1 MRGMRLRP
9 LPALFLALLAFGAGL
24 ACDSGEDGEAGA
36 RTAATAEPARTTS
49 GERPTP
55 GAAQR
60 VRGVR
65 LRRVGTFAEPTYITA
80 PPGDRR
86 RRYVVERSGR
96 IRVIRGRRI
105 LRRPLLDIS
114 GRVMTGGESGMLSMA
129 FAPDFARSRHYY
141 VYFTDNAGHL
151 RIEQFRTQRSNPERT
166 ARGSNRVVIREPHFR
181 FNHKGGQVQFG
192 PDGMLYTGFGDG
204 GGSGDPDRAAQSLG
218 TLKGKLLRIDPR
230 PNGGYDVPRDNP
242 FVGRAGA
249 RPAIYAYGLRN
260 PYRFSFDRATGDL
273 SVGDVGQN
281 AVEEIDFVPNRRG
294 RGRAPFGG
302 YNFGWSLFE
311 GRSRF
316 RAGDA
321 PGHVPPVTQRTH
333 SQGSCSI
340 TGGYVIRDPAFGR
353 FRGTYVYGDLCDP
366 RLRAARLRRG
376 GAIRDRALGP
386 RVSGLVSFGEDARGG
401 VYAVSLRGPV
411 YRLLPR
417 R

>member
-1 MRGMRLRP
+1 
-9 LPALFLALLAFGAGL
+9 
-24 ACDSGEDGEAGA
+24 
-36 RTAATAEPARTTS
+36 
-49 GERPTP
+49 
-55 GAAQR
+55 
-60 VRGVR
+60 
-65 LRRVGTFAEPTYITA
+65 
-80 PPGDRR
+80 
-86 RRYVVERSGR
+86 
-96 IRVIRGRRI
+96 
-105 LRRPLLDIS
+105 
-114 GRVMTGGESGMLSMA
+114 MLSMA
-129 FAPDFARSRHYY
+129 FAPDFARSRRYY
-141 VYFTDNAGHL
+141 VYFTDNQGFL
-151 RIEQFRTQRSNPERT
+151 RIESFRTPRSNPERT
-166 ARGSNRVVIREPHFR
+166 ARGSREVVIREPHFR
-181 FNHKGGQVQFG
+181 FNHKGGQIQFG

-230 PNGGYDVPRDNP
+230 PGGGYDVPRDNP
-242 FVGRAGA
+242 FAGRHGA

-273 SVGDVGQN
+273 TIGDVGQN

-294 RGRAPFGG
+294 RARVPFGG

-316 RAGDA
+316 RSGEA
-321 PGHVPPVTQRTH
+321 PGHLPPVTQRTH
-333 SQGSCSI
+333 SEGSCSI
-340 TGGYVIRDPAFGR
+340 TGGYVIRDPSFGG

-366 RLRAARLRRG
+366 RLRAARLRRPT
-376 GAIRDRALGP
+376 AAADRVLGP